1 MNAGK
6 IFPTVS
12 VPFWPRTIN
21 FAKAQWAIAL
31 LTLVIG
37 CLCGEGTARA
47 LENPGSGF
55 VAVQSALQ
63 RAGFAVKLTE
73 PPQAGAYGL
82 FRPAT
87 RTIWIHPVVFE
98 LGIAEQTIVH
108 EATHA
113 AQFCRGQG
121 TLTALKLPYQAP
133 AQARRLFQR
142 YNPDQF
148 RSTLEAEAYA
158 VQAQEDRIEQVLK
171 LLQQH
176 CGSRK

>member
-6 IFPTVS
+6 IFLTLS
-12 VPFWPRTIN
+12 VPFEPRTN
-21 FAKAQWAIAL
+21 GVTAARRAIVL
-31 LTLVIG
+31 LTLVISCWQG
-37 CLCGEGTARA
+37 GGTVRA
-47 LENPGSGF
+47 WEPANAGFRAVQAALQRSGF
-55 VAVQSALQ
+55 V
-63 RAGFAVKLTE
+63 VKLTP
-73 PPQAGAYGL
+73 PPQVGAYGL
-82 FRPAT
+82 FRPAN
-87 RTIWIHPVVFE
+87 RTIWIHPIVFE
-98 LGIAEQTIVH
+98 LGIAEPTIVH

-171 LLQQH
+171 LLQQY